1 MNATEGDDL
10 IASVDYLFEFDAEV
24 IEGRT
29 PGLPKTNDIL
39 GSTIRLVRRAVGKLE
54 RNPPLDVR
62 VEVLCSTGE
71 VSAVERFV
79 PSTDSFHVLLRNTP
93 SPALRIGDFIRRV

>member
-1 MNATEGDDL
+1 MYHS
-10 IASVDYLFEFDAEV
+10 IASVDYLLELDAEV
-24 IEGRT
+24 IEGSA
-29 PGLPKTNDIL
+29 PGLPETNDAL
-39 GSTIRLVRRAVGKLE
+39 GSTVRFVRRAVGKLK

-62 VEVLCSTGE
+62 IEVLCSTGE